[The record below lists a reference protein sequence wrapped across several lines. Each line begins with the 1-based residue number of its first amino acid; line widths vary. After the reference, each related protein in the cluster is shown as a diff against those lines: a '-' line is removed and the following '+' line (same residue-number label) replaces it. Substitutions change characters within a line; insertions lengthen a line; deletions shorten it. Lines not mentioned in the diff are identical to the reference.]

1 MNEILEPLLTI
12 AGAGLLVVV
21 SFTKLASETT
31 NLRRE
36 LNDVKKELDESVD
49 RISDNF
55 ISSVKVEN
63 STQLNA
69 QKIQEAEKKIES
81 LFELLNQ
88 TPKREMG
95 LRKEFQEEL
104 KDLWN
109 KNDANFLTLREKF
122 DEYVR
127 KNGNGNHGK

>member
-1 MNEILEPLLTI
+1 MNEVLEPLLTI

-88 TPKREMG
+88 APKREMG

-109 KNDANFLTLREKF
+109 KNDTNFLTLREKF
-122 DEYVR
+122 DDYVR
-127 KNGNGNHGK
+127 KNGNHGK

>member
-1 MNEILEPLLTI
+1 MNEVLEPLLTI

-88 TPKREMG
+88 APKREMG

-109 KNDANFLTLREKF
+109 KNDVNFLTLREKF

-127 KNGNGNHGK
+127 KNGHGK